1 MSFFNDVKRSKEKR
15 TTGIAGKY
23 MKDYDSLAILEIIQE
38 EGGRMNEERSSFFR
52 WQCIYVISLV

>member
-23 MKDYDSLAILEIIQE
+23 MKDYDSLF
-38 EGGRMNEERSSFFR
+38 GNFGDNSGRRRKNERRKKLFF
-52 WQCIYVISLV
+52 